1 MKAFTQL
8 LIIFSLFCFSL
19 PAQVPPARYVILIS
33 VDGFRPEFYK
43 DPQWAMPTLQQMAH
57 GGVYADGVRSVF
69 PSVTYPSH
77 TTMLTGALPSR
88 HGIYYN
94 SPFSKEGENGKWY
107 WETGLI
113 KVPTIWDAARKAGLK
128 TASIHWPVSLGAP
141 VDYNIP
147 EVWATDKN
155 VERTLPMRQQATPK
169 GLMEEM
175 EQKATGKL
183 TANDLNSDFLVL
195 DQNIARMASYLIQT
209 YKPNLTT
216 VHLLCVDHF
225 AHEEGRQGPKVRK
238 AVAAADMAI
247 SQIMEAL
254 ERAGIKDSTA
264 IIVTGDH
271 GFVDV
276 HTILAPNVWLAQ
288 KGLLESGSGRGN
300 WKAAFHTSGAA
311 AFLYLKDKND
321 TKTVKQVQDMLQA
334 LPASQKKLF
343 RIVNRAELEQIG
355 ADPEVV
361 LALAPVPGVN
371 MSSSAQG
378 EALRSG
384 KGGTHG
390 FFPDFEQIQTGF
402 VGYGAGF
409 AKEKRVPVMGLEDIA
424 PLITTLLGIPFQSPD
439 GVLYPGLVELPKKS
453 SPGLSGK

>member
-43 DPQWAMPTLQQMAH
+43 DPQWSMPTLHQMAQS
-57 GGVYADGVRSVF
+57 GVYADGVRSVF

-94 SPFSKEGENGKWY
+94 SPFSREGENGKWY

-113 KVPTIWDAARKAGLK
+113 KVPTIWDAARKAGLT

-183 TANDLNSDFLVL
+183 TSNDLNSDFLVL
-195 DQNIARMASYLIQT
+195 DQNIARMASYLIGT
-209 YKPNLTT
+209 YKPT
-216 VHLLCVDHF
+216 
-225 AHEEGRQGPKVRK
+225 
-238 AVAAADMAI
+238 
-247 SQIMEAL
+247 
-254 ERAGIKDSTA
+254 
-264 IIVTGDH
+264 
-271 GFVDV
+271 
-276 HTILAPNVWLAQ
+276 
-288 KGLLESGSGRGN
+288 
-300 WKAAFHTSGAA
+300 
-311 AFLYLKDKND
+311 
-321 TKTVKQVQDMLQA
+321 
-334 LPASQKKLF
+334 
-343 RIVNRAELEQIG
+343 
-355 ADPEVV
+355 
-361 LALAPVPGVN
+361 
-371 MSSSAQG
+371 
-378 EALRSG
+378 
-384 KGGTHG
+384 
-390 FFPDFEQIQTGF
+390 
-402 VGYGAGF
+402 
-409 AKEKRVPVMGLEDIA
+409 
-424 PLITTLLGIPFQSPD
+424 
-439 GVLYPGLVELPKKS
+439 
-453 SPGLSGK
+453 